1 MHIVGHHDILT
12 DPCKHNSWPDM
23 LKELREDVSWG
34 GPLEIPLTEFA
45 DSCNV
50 RGLAVS
56 NRKCLTAG
64 EGGEWVKVRV
74 YDFWIR
80 ECIADV
86 LRAHRVPSAY
96 EVLGIQ
102 AKDLTKL
109 VAPLIKKDAKMVD
122 THGPRCIAQR
132 CAKTIFDY
140 AEGRLCTASLQALVA
155 RMSVA

>member
-1 MHIVGHHDILT
+1 MNILT

-34 GPLEIPLTEFA
+34 GPLEYRSQSSPIRAMSVGF
-45 DSCNV
+45 
-50 RGLAVS
+50 AVS
-56 NRKCLTAG
+56 NRKCLTIG

-86 LRAHRVPSAY
+86 LRAHRVPSPMRFWGSKRRTSRSW
-96 EVLGIQ
+96 LRHSSR
-102 AKDLTKL
+102 
-109 VAPLIKKDAKMVD
+109 KDAKMVD